1 MRAQVFYGPG
11 DLRFEDIPVPEPE
24 PGGLVVRVEAA
35 LTCGTDVKTLRR
47 GHPVMI
53 PHVPTVFGH
62 ELAGVV
68 TAVGRGAPGV
78 KEGDR
83 IVAANSAPCGRC
95 PLCAANRP
103 NLCEDLLFVNGAYG
117 EYIALPPRL
126 VARNVVGIGPR
137 LAASSAAFAEPLACA
152 LLGVER
158 GRVEAGMTVV
168 IWGHGP
174 LGCLLA
180 LAAGQR
186 GARVVIVGK
195 AGWRLDRIRELGLG
209 ACVDAPSVP
218 DMVGHLRGLTGGRG
232 PDVTVDATGRPEVWE
247 QAIEGVGR
255 GGTVILFGG
264 CVPGTSVR
272 VDTRR
277 AHYEELT
284 LVGAFHHTPA
294 MIRRAVELLESKA
307 IEPAGLLTHRM
318 GLGQVK
324 EALALMERGETMKV
338 LVDSLAMSTRN
349 RRRMLMVA
357 AAALAGLAL
366 VRPAPDTV
374 ALNAGYRFQHIS
386 NGHTAHPNRGF
397 NSDSG
402 TGGVSFYFK

>member
-11 DLRFEDIPVPEPE
+11 DLRFEEIPTPEPE
-24 PGGLVVRVEAA
+24 PGGLVVRVDAA

-68 TAVGRGAPGV
+68 TAVGRGASGA

-95 PLCAANRP
+95 GLCAASRP

-126 VARNVVGIGPR
+126 VARNVVPIGPG

-195 AGWRLDRIRELGLG
+195 AGWRLDRVRGLGLG
-209 ACVDAPSVP
+209 TCVDALSIP

-232 PDVTVDATGRPEVWE
+232 PDVTVDATGLPEVWE

-264 CVPGTSVR
+264 CAPGTSVR

-294 MIRRAVELLESKA
+294 MVRRAVELLESKA
-307 IEPAGLLTHRM
+307 IEPAGLLTHRV

-338 LVDSLAMSTRN
+338 LVD
-349 RRRMLMVA
+349 
-357 AAALAGLAL
+357 
-366 VRPAPDTV
+366 PW
-374 ALNAGYRFQHIS
+374 Q
-386 NGHTAHPNRGF
+386 
-397 NSDSG
+397 
-402 TGGVSFYFK
+402 

>member
-53 PHVPTVFGH
+53 PRVPTVFGH
-62 ELAGVV
+62 ELAGVI
-68 TAVGRGAPGV
+68 TAVGQGAPGV

-95 PLCAANRP
+95 RLCAANRP

-126 VARNVVGIGPR
+126 VARNVVPIGPR
-137 LAASSAAFAEPLACA
+137 LAASIAAFAEPLACA
-152 LLGVER
+152 LLAMER

-174 LGCLLA
+174 MGCLLA

-186 GARVVIVGK
+186 GAQVVIVGK
-195 AGWRLDRIRELGLG
+195 AGWRLDWVQGLGLG
-209 ACVDAPSVP
+209 TCVDALSVP
-218 DMVGHLRGLTGGRG
+218 DMAGHLRGLTGARG

-247 QAIEGVGR
+247 QAIDGVGR
-255 GGTVILFGG
+255 GGTVVLFGG
-264 CVPGTSVR
+264 CAPGTSVR

-307 IEPAGLLTHRM
+307 IEPAGLLTHHV
-318 GLGQVK
+318 GLGQVR
-324 EALALMERGETMKV
+324 EALTLMERGETMKV
-338 LVDSLAMSTRN
+338 LVE
-349 RRRMLMVA
+349 
-357 AAALAGLAL
+357 
-366 VRPAPDTV
+366 PW
-374 ALNAGYRFQHIS
+374 Q
-386 NGHTAHPNRGF
+386 
-397 NSDSG
+397 
-402 TGGVSFYFK
+402 